1 MDLKYTVSA
10 GSFDSLSGVELLVE
24 SLTYCVSLTFLCQ
37 YKLQWHELHS
47 SAPADLKDP
56 VRREQGPASIL
67 EQLRDQT

>member
-37 YKLQWHELHS
+37 YKLQ
-47 SAPADLKDP
+47 
-56 VRREQGPASIL
+56 
-67 EQLRDQT
+67 